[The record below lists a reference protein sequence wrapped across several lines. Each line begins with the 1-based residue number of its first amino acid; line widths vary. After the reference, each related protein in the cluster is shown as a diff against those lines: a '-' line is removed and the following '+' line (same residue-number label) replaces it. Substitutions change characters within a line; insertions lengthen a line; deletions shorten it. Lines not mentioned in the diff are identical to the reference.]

1 MTIPGRTHGPS
12 ARQLLVL
19 GLLTALGPVSIDLYV
34 PALPALQRD
43 LATSAGAAQA
53 TLAGMTLGLALGE
66 LVLGAWSDRVGRR
79 LPLLLACAL
88 HVAATTGCAL
98 APSVGALTALRF
110 AQGLGA
116 AGGSVLVLAIVR
128 DLSEGDRLTRLV
140 ARVTLV
146 TTTAPLL
153 APVAGAEL
161 LPLVGW
167 RGIFAVLA
175 ASSALLLAVT
185 WRVVPETN
193 ARGSRPPARRRD
205 LRAAVVDVLRE
216 PGFRRAAVVGSAV
229 SAGVYAYVAASPM
242 LLQDV
247 HGLSPRV
254 YGLVFLTNSLGLVVG
269 VQLSGRLTRRYPRA
283 RVLEAFALAALVAA
297 LALRPLEAATGLPGL
312 LVGLWL
318 FVTAC
323 GGCFPCA
330 GAMAVDSHGDRSGTA
345 SSLYGFAVFTASGLV
360 SPVAGTIGIH
370 DATSLSG
377 VLLVTGAVAVL
388 GARTA
393 VRPARPSGG
402 PAPGAEAPSRGAPD
416 PRPCDPGRRSTGGRV
431 PNRFTTL

>member
-1 MTIPGRTHGPS
+1 MMTIPDPTRGPS
-12 ARQLLVL
+12 AGQLLVL

-43 LATSAGAAQA
+43 LGTSAGAAQA

-88 HVAATTGCAL
+88 HVGATTGCAL

-110 AQGLGA
+110 VQGLGA

-140 ARVTLV
+140 ARVTVV

-161 LPLVGW
+161 LPQVGW

-175 ASSALLLAVT
+175 ASSVLLLAAT

-193 ARGSRPPARRRD
+193 PRGRRPRGRGRD
-205 LRAAVVDVLRE
+205 LRARVAGVVRE

-229 SAGVYAYVAASPM
+229 SAGVYAYVAASPT

-247 HGLSPRV
+247 HGLTPRV
-254 YGLVFLTNSLGLVVG
+254 YGLVFLSNSLGLVVG
-269 VQLSGRLTRRYPRA
+269 VQLSGQLTRRYPLA
-283 RVLEAFALAALVAA
+283 RVLTGFAVAALMAA
-297 LALRPLEAATGLPGL
+297 LALRPLEAATGVPGL

-318 FVTAC
+318 FVAAC

-330 GAMAVDSHGDRSGTA
+330 GAMAVGAHGDQSGTA

-370 DATSLSG
+370 DASSLSG
-377 VLLVTGAVAVL
+377 VLVATGVVAVL
-388 GARTA
+388 GSLTVVRSARSA
-393 VRPARPSGG
+393 GDPALLSSTRARS
-402 PAPGAEAPSRGAPD
+402 EED
-416 PRPCDPGRRSTGGRV
+416 PRS
-431 PNRFTTL
+431 

>member
-1 MTIPGRTHGPS
+1 MTVLSTDRAPS
-12 ARQLLVL
+12 GRQLLVL

-43 LATSAGAAQA
+43 LGTSVGAVQA

-79 LPLLLACAL
+79 LPLLLACGL
-88 HVAATTGCAL
+88 HVAATAGCAL

-128 DLSEGDRLTRLV
+128 DLSEGDLLTRTV

-161 LPLVGW
+161 LTRAGW
-167 RGIFAVLA
+167 RGVFTTLAVSSAVLLA
-175 ASSALLLAVT
+175 AT
-185 WRVVPETN
+185 WRTVPETH
-193 ARGSRPPARRRD
+193 PPAARPRESRRELWDRVKG
-205 LRAAVVDVLRE
+205 VVRE
-216 PGFRRAAVVGSAV
+216 PGFQRAAVAGGAV
-229 SAGVYAYVAASPM
+229 SAGVYAYVAASPT

-247 HGLSPRV
+247 HGVTLRA
-254 YGLVFLTNSLGLVVG
+254 YGLMFLANSFGLVVG
-269 VQLSGRLTRRYPRA
+269 VQLSGQLTRRYPLT
-283 RVLEAFALAALVAA
+283 RVLAGFALAALLAA
-297 LALRPLEAATGLPGL
+297 LALRPLEATAGLPGL

-330 GAMAVDSHGDRSGTA
+330 GAMAVGAHGDRSGTA
-345 SSLYGFAVFTASGLV
+345 SSLYGFAVFTASGLA

-370 DATSLSG
+370 DASSLSG
-377 VLLVTGAVAVL
+377 VLVVTGAVAVL
-388 GARTA
+388 GALVAGSPRW
-393 VRPARPSGG
+393 SGRAAG
-402 PAPGAEAPSRGAPD
+402 LEQ
-416 PRPCDPGRRSTGGRV
+416 GRAQADHDR
-431 PNRFTTL
+431 N